1 MANPD
6 NIKGQGFHTNPD
18 RINKNGR
25 PKGVENSKIR
35 LTRLL
40 ELSQSKKNPVTGL
53 LEDFTTAELMDMAV
67 IAKALKGDVAS
78 YREVLDR
85 LEGKVTQ
92 GIDHMNAGKEFPA
105 PVIMT
110 PLDANTTER

>member
-1 MANPD
+1 MANEQ
-6 NIKGQGFHTNPD
+6 NLKSYKKGQSGNL
-18 RINKNGR
+18 NGR

-35 LTRLL
+35 LLRLL
-40 ELSQSKKNPVTGL
+40 ELSQSKKNPVNGEM
-53 LEDFTTAELMDMAV
+53 EDFTTMELMDMAQ
-67 IAKALKGDVAS
+67 IAKGLKGDTVA

-85 LEGKVTQ
+85 VEGKVTQ

-110 PLDANTTER
+110 PYDANTTER